1 MVKGLAVAAIGLG
14 LLVAGCGGAPST
26 GPPRGKAT
34 PQPSSSPASGT
45 LSVNAAAAAYLADVA
60 PTNVAITAFQTAS
73 SSWTTS
79 TTDAQAEATAQPL
92 ISALSTLETKLET
105 TDWPATAQA
114 DVKTM
119 TTDVAALNASLE
131 TLSTLNFL
139 DEGTWLQGYT
149 TAAGALGV
157 AVGEVR
163 HDLGLPPGS

>member
-1 MVKGLAVAAIGLG
+1 
-14 LLVAGCGGAPST
+14 
-26 GPPRGKAT
+26 
-34 PQPSSSPASGT
+34 
-45 LSVNAAAAAYLADVA
+45 
-60 PTNVAITAFQTAS
+60 
-73 SSWTTS
+73 
-79 TTDAQAEATAQPL
+79 
-92 ISALSTLETKLET
+92 LET